1 MTFRL
6 ANVDDRAALV
16 DGDDRLHDLES
27 ASGGLLGPDPMDAIA
42 RPDLLH
48 EIAAGLS
55 PTTASGSFP
64 AAREE
69 RRVGP
74 PVPRPRSC
82 FAVGLN
88 YPAHAAESNVAPP
101 ANPLVFTKFPSCLV
115 GPDDDVELACA
126 TADWEVEL
134 VVVIGAGGRG
144 IAASEA
150 WGHVAGLTVG
160 QDISD
165 RALQFSAVPPH
176 FDLGKSRDTYG
187 PIGPVV
193 VSPDLLATPDDLAI
207 GCSVNGDV
215 RQQDRTSSM
224 IFDVGFLVSYLS
236 GILTLHPGDLLFTG
250 TPNGVGMASGSTLAP
265 GDVITSTIEGIGTI
279 TNRCR

>member
-6 ANVDDRAALV
+6 ATIDGRASLVDDEGAH
-16 DGDDRLHDLES
+16 HDLEAVS
-27 ASGGLLGPDPMDAIA
+27 SGRLGPDPMAALEDVAA
-42 RPDLLH
+42 LH
-48 EIAAGLS
+48 EVAAGLD
-55 PTTASGSFP
+55 PATAAGDFA
-64 AAREE
+64 AARAAQ
-69 RRVGP
+69 RVGP

-115 GPDDDVELACA
+115 GPDDDVELACT

-134 VVVIGAGGRG
+134 VVAIGPGGRD
-144 IAASEA
+144 ITASDA

-165 RALQFSAVPPH
+165 RTLQFSAVPPH

-187 PIGPVV
+187 PIGPVL
-193 VSPDLLATPDDLAI
+193 VSPDLVGAPDDLAI
-207 GCSVNGDV
+207 ACSVNDEQ
-215 RQQDRTSSM
+215 RQADRTSSM
-224 IFDVGFLVSYLS
+224 IFDVSFLISYLS
-236 GILTLHPGDLLFTG
+236 GILTLRAGDLIFTG
-250 TPNGVGMASGSTLAP
+250 TPNGVGMASGVFLAP
-265 GDVITSTIEGIGTI
+265 GDVITSTIEGIGSM